1 MNTHNKFTD
10 FLIRHNYIL
19 KVIVKEGG
27 VSCYFEN
34 KSWEYQFK
42 PNNLA
47 GRANDLFYLKA
58 KYESGEEELLVSSS
72 ILRWYI
78 FLDILKFCRTHKLS
92 YHIIKY
98 FNEND
103 EEGNFETLLN
113 INQSEVSKEK
123 EEFLSKYLL
132 LGMNQGDFSHEKEIS
147 EKGLLHS
154 WNILKGLLL

>member
-1 MNTHNKFTD
+1 MSTHNKFTD

-19 KVIVKEGG
+19 KVVVREDN
-27 VSCYFEN
+27 VSCSFED
-34 KSWEYQFK
+34 KRWEYQFK
-42 PNNLA
+42 SNHL
-47 GRANDLFYLKA
+47 NDLFYLKT
-58 KYESGEEELLVSSS
+58 KYESGEEELFVSSS

-98 FNEND
+98 FDEKD
-103 EEGNFETLLN
+103 EEGDFETLLN
-113 INQSEVSKEK
+113 INQSETSKEK

>member
-19 KVIVKEGG
+19 KVVVKEGD
-27 VSCYFEN
+27 VSCSFEN
-34 KSWEYQFK
+34 KHWEYQFK
-42 PNNLA
+42 SNNL
-47 GRANDLFYLKA
+47 NDLFYLKT
-58 KYESGEEELLVSSS
+58 KYESGEEELFVSSS

-78 FLDILKFCRTHKLS
+78 FLDILKFCRTRKLS

-98 FNEND
+98 FD
-103 EEGNFETLLN
+103 EKDKEGDFETLLN
-113 INQSEVSKEK
+113 INQSETSKEK